1 MFISVGL
8 ESVNFGYV
16 TGSVWDND
24 GNECNETPMTSSHD
38 VAIMLFVYLL
48 YALLNALCNI
58 CVVMYH
64 VRGIKKHNND
74 DQIYT
79 FTI

>member
-58 CVVMYH
+58 CVEIYH
-64 VRGIKKHNND
+64 VRG
-74 DQIYT
+74 
-79 FTI
+79 